1 MISKL
6 LYTSSIEMYLSWGFI
21 CSFQGHMTGIARG
34 FTSLGRM
41 YIVTMMNFDIFGE
54 SCWSSY
60 LCNFKKAIV
69 VMTSWAAVIFF
80 LLRGLAQR
88 IFKTCGRQGMFSSKI
103 WC

>member
-1 MISKL
+1 MISQL

-21 CSFQGHMTGIARG
+21 CSFQGHMTEIARG

-41 YIVTMMNFDIFGE
+41 DIVTMINFDIFGE

-60 LCNFKKAIV
+60 LNLCNFKKALV

-80 LLRGLAQR
+80 
-88 IFKTCGRQGMFSSKI
+88 CYVD
-103 WC
+103 